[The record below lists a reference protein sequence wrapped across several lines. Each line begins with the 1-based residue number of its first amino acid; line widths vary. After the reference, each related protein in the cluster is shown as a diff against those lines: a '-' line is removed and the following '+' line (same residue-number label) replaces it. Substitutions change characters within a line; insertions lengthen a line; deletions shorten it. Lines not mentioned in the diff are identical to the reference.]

1 MPKTV
6 LALVLGGCVLGAGP
20 TAGAQAKPD
29 AIGHLRTCRLAGRWL
44 QWTHGVGPSE
54 WSVAASGAAWERGLG
69 NATGTVRFLGPRML
83 RLDWNIPVGVGGV
96 RWSGV
101 YQWRLA
107 DCNNGRGWLTFTL
120 GPHAGEMHPSSLVRT
135 D

>member
-1 MPKTV
+1 
-6 LALVLGGCVLGAGP
+6 
-20 TAGAQAKPD
+20 
-29 AIGHLRTCRLAGRWL
+29 
-44 QWTHGVGPSE
+44 
-54 WSVAASGAAWERGLG
+54 VAASGAARERGLG
-69 NATGTVRFLGPRML
+69 NASGTARFLGTRVL
-83 RLDWNIPVGVGGV
+83 RLDWNIRVGVGGM

-107 DCNNGRGWLTFTL
+107 DCDNGRGWLTFTR